1 MKLILYV
8 NPDKINYLVRSAKDD
23 SFLSFLSKQ
32 DISLISKN
40 DFVQVILDSDFYYVL
55 LDNDLI

>member
-32 DISLISKN
+32 DISLINKN
-40 DFVQVILDSDFYYVL
+40 NFAQVILDSDFYYML